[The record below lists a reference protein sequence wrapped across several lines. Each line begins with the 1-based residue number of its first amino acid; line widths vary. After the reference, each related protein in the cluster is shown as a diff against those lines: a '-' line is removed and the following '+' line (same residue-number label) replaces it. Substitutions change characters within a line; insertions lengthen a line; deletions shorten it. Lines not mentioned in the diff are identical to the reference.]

1 VEHDIDG
8 FTTPMAE
15 VRPVKKARVHEG
27 DHGAEEGLG
36 LVKLV
41 DRRRVDVEKLVTH
54 IAHLEKE
61 ARSPDIHLS
70 AWTFSFLRYQNED
83 KMWCAGY
90 FQCIQFIVS
99 L

>member
-1 VEHDIDG
+1 
-8 FTTPMAE
+8 
-15 VRPVKKARVHEG
+15 VKKARVHEG

-41 DRRRVDVEKLVTH
+41 DRRRVDVEKLETH

-61 ARSPDIHLS
+61 ARCLDIHLL
-70 AWTFSFLRYQNED
+70 AWTVSFLRYQNED

-90 FQCIQFIVS
+90 FQCIQFIVP